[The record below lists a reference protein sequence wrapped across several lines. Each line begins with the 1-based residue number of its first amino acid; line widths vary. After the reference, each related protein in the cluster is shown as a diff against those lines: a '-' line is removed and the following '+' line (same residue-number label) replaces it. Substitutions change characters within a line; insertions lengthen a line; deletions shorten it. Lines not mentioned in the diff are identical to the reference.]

1 MGLEERLNGTTG
13 EAVGS
18 QQEQARELLREGQ
31 REASSIE
38 NPVARVR
45 HEVAW
50 MLRLSSFDPEAA
62 AVLAVEIEGD
72 AEQRARLL
80 LTVATDRALRGDTD
94 LEPHY
99 AQVIELLGEIPAD
112 AQLRVLNSLSEIAMD
127 VAERDRDMALS
138 QLRQLVP
145 IARNLVVPDADF
157 QQFRILASALIGEAL
172 LVLDDPQGRE
182 LLQEAETESA
192 EVPGRDPIATFIANA
207 LISREPE
214 HALELLATLQDPT
227 GRLEARLQAAGAIED
242 PALRSRLFDQAEE
255 DAYWVEHYRGPEA
268 LVRMGGALAE
278 LDPERATKFFQKALA
293 GAEGSGA
300 QLRSLQWTGVASVL
314 APVDREWALRIF
326 ADAEQAALQEEEPVR
341 RVTALVLIANEMAE
355 PFPREAQEIFDRALE
370 VALTLDAMWEY
381 AHLIDVIFHAER
393 SQYLDVRPALPIL
406 EKVLERL
413 SDDDPRIPG
422 VLGLPEVAQA
432 MMQLDRAR
440 GTEVLER
447 WFRAASAS
455 GDSDAMTQAALMI
468 HRTDP
473 VRGRAALTE
482 ARDLL
487 LRRIDCPSMG
497 EFSRQASAAAP
508 DLVLTVAPYI
518 PDRRERSEAVNA
530 AAVGLYSTDPAA
542 SLELVRQLERPVDRS
557 LALMRIV
564 DQLLDTRGRG
574 EPQPLMED
582 LP

>member
-1 MGLEERLNGTTG
+1 MSDITG
-13 EAVGS
+13 ETLAS
-18 QQEQARELLREGQ
+18 QQDQARALLAEGLH
-31 REASSIE
+31 EAGTIG
-38 NPVARVR
+38 NPVSRSR

-50 MLRLSSFDPEAA
+50 ALRLSTLDPEGAA
-62 AVLAVEIEGD
+62 LL
-72 AEQRARLL
+72 AEQIEDDPEQKARLL
-80 LTVATDRALRGDTD
+80 LTATTDRALRGDTD

-99 AQVIELLGEIPAD
+99 SQVIRLMGELPAD

-127 VAERDRDMALS
+127 VAERDREVALA

-145 IARNLVVPDADF
+145 IARNLTVPDADF

-172 LVLDDPQGRE
+172 LVLEDPEGRE
-182 LLQEAETESA
+182 LLRESETESA
-192 EVPGRDPIATFIANA
+192 DVPGRDPIATFIANA
-207 LISREPE
+207 LVSREPE

-227 GRLEARLQAAGAIED
+227 ARLEARLQAAGAIQD
-242 PALRSRLFDQAEE
+242 PTLRSRLFDQAEE

-278 LDPERATKFFQKALA
+278 LDPERATAFFRKALA
-293 GAEGSGA
+293 SAEGSGA

-314 APVDREWALRIF
+314 APVDRDWALRIF
-326 ADAEQAALQEEEPVR
+326 TDAEQAALQEEEPVR
-341 RVTALVLIANEMAE
+341 KVTALVLIANEMAE
-355 PFPREAQEIFDRALE
+355 PFPREAQAIFGHAIEI
-370 VALTLDAMWEY
+370 ALTLDATWEF

-406 EKVLERL
+406 EKVLDRL

-432 MMQLDRAR
+432 MMQIDRER
-440 GTEVLER
+440 GAEVLER

-455 GDSDAMTQAALMI
+455 SDSDAMTQAALMVY
-468 HRTDP
+468 RVDP
-473 VRGRAALTE
+473 ERGREALTE

-497 EFSRQASAAAP
+497 EFSRQAASAAP

-518 PDRRERSEAVNA
+518 PDRRERADAVNA
-530 AAVGLYSTDPAA
+530 AAVGLYATDPAA
-542 SLELVRQLERPVDRS
+542 SLELIRQLERPVDRS

-574 EPQPLMED
+574 EPQPLLED

>member
-1 MGLEERLNGTTG
+1 MNGTTG

-18 QQEQARELLREGQ
+18 QQDQARELIAEGQ
-31 REASSIE
+31 REAATIG
-38 NPVARVR
+38 NPVARAR

-50 MLRLSSFDPEAA
+50 ALRLSALDPEGAA
-62 AVLAVEIEGD
+62 SLAMQIEGD

-80 LTVATDRALRGDTD
+80 LTATTDRALRGDTD

-99 AQVIELLGEIPAD
+99 SQVIGLMGEIPAD

-127 VAERDRDMALS
+127 VAERDREVALE
-138 QLRQLVP
+138 QLRRLVP
-145 IARNLVVPDADF
+145 IARSLVVPDADF

-172 LVLDDPQGRE
+172 LVLDDPLGRE
-182 LLQEAETESA
+182 LLLEAEQESA
-192 EVPGRDPIATFIANA
+192 DVPGRDPIATFIANA
-207 LISREPE
+207 LVTREPE

-227 GRLEARLQAAGAIED
+227 ARLEARLQAAGAIED

-314 APVDREWALRIF
+314 APVDRDWALRIF
-326 ADAEQAALQEEEPVR
+326 TDAEQAALQEEEPVR

-355 PFPREAQEIFDRALE
+355 PFPREAQEIFGRALE
-370 VALTLDAMWEY
+370 IALTLDAMWEY

-406 EKVLERL
+406 EKVLDRL

-432 MMQLDRAR
+432 MMQIDRAR
-440 GTEVLER
+440 GVEVLER
-447 WFRAASAS
+447 WFSAASAS
-455 GDSDAMTQAALMI
+455 GDSDAMTQAALMV
-468 HRTDP
+468 HRTDA

-497 EFSRQASAAAP
+497 EFSRQAASAAP
-508 DLVLTVAPYI
+508 DLVLTVAPHI
-518 PDRRERSEAVNA
+518 PDRRERMDAVSA
-530 AAVGLYSTDPAA
+530 AAVGLHASDPTG

-557 LALMRIV
+557 LALLRIV
-564 DQLLDTRGRG
+564 DQLLDTGGRG